1 MTPGQRK
8 NWPVG
13 SKPEVRNGLQDS
25 KSETISVEEA
35 LPSQGSNNR
44 QDIFRQ
50 LFPRPGFSRGPQSQ
64 MQPRSTRPIRVGTR
78 GSRLALAQTALAIAC
93 PRKR

>member
-25 KSETISVEEA
+25 NSEPISVEEA
-35 LPSQGSNNR
+35 LPAKV
-44 QDIFRQ
+44 
-50 LFPRPGFSRGPQSQ
+50 
-64 MQPRSTRPIRVGTR
+64 RSTDKISFANYSRDRVSAGGR
-78 GSRLALAQTALAIAC
+78 N
-93 PRKR
+93 RKCSHDQQGQYA